1 MKNLF
6 ILCALILFS
15 ANTFAV
21 SLPKGSLIGIHNVSL
36 KLKGSTTQAQYLAA
50 FKSKWIPAASKAFDC
65 EVHVL
70 NHVRG
75 KSDNKIGL
83 LFIYKS
89 AAARDKYYVS
99 DGVLNA
105 AGKAAAAKFAS
116 VDAELSKLG
125 TTSGS
130 YIDWSVD

>member
-6 ILCALILFS
+6 IICALVLLS
-15 ANTFAV
+15 A
-21 SLPKGSLIGIHNVSL
+21 
-36 KLKGSTTQAQYLAA
+36 TTQAQYLAA

-83 LFIYKS
+83 IFIYKS
-89 AAARDKYYVS
+89 AAARDKFYVS
-99 DGVLNA
+99 DGVLSE

-116 VDAELSKLG
+116 IDAELSKLG

>member
-1 MKNLF
+1 MKNLL
-6 ILCALILFS
+6 ILCAFVLFS

-21 SLPKGSLIGIHNVSL
+21 SIPKGSLIGIHNVSI
-36 KLKGSTTQAQYLAA
+36 KLKGSATQAQYLAL

-70 NHVRG
+70 NLVRG

-89 AAARDKYYVS
+89 AAARDKFYVS
-99 DGVLNA
+99 DGVLNDT
-105 AGKAAAAKFAS
+105 GKAAAAKFAS
-116 VDAELSKLG
+116 IDAELNKLG

-130 YIDWSVD
+130 YIDWSVQ